1 MRIRD
6 MRVIGNGLRTDHPVP
21 GLPFVDDGHIPIEN
35 AAGVEAIGRRHTP
48 DNSTWGRTDPMRV
61 REGEDYL
68 NTGWKAFT
76 TDPQRNDL
84 AWIVRFHPTF
94 GRSVWL
100 VLDEEASGLYSV
112 LEDDALLYRAGGYW
126 LGHSGGWYRP
136 AQIFDNASERYV
148 SRAVPGSATITAADV
163 LQGKAQAGLALSV
176 HGVDPT
182 NTTPLTRREWER
194 QLEIWAGNRPD
205 DGLELDKCVIDLTAP
220 ELSAGQL
227 LNVGEVA
234 EIAGINAGTLR
245 SYISRGENEV
255 PAPQAMVGASAVW
268 SRPVIDQWV
277 EARTYTSDAAEH
289 AVHVRAPFSTDD
301 FDAIDMPRGRA
312 DVWEK
317 VHYWL
322 LSDLTSSPELRPG
335 ILRRWRD
342 RRSAQVMAKELS
354 LSVALGL
361 DQIIPMEPLA
371 QTISDAIL
379 GEIAVQ
385 AIEDKDFARRSGKD
399 PDVHHYTLLPWTA
412 RMLDWLIRH
421 DPAQARHALTRTIRY
436 VEDHPERY
444 SVTTR
449 QSLLLMVRTG
459 LALDGAN
466 GERFDGAAGLTDDQV
481 DAFLAT
487 VVPDDNPIAQ

>member
-21 GLPFVDDGHIPIEN
+21 GLPFVDDSHIPIESAN
-35 AAGVEAIGRRHTP
+35 GVEAIGRRHTP
-48 DNSTWGRTDPMRV
+48 DNSTWGRTDPTRV
-61 REGEDYL
+61 REGEGYL
-68 NTGWKAFT
+68 DTGWKAFT

-84 AWIVRFHPTF
+84 AWVVRFHPKL

-112 LEDDALLYRAGGYW
+112 LEDEAVLYRAGGYW
-126 LGHSGGWYRP
+126 LGYDGGWHRP
-136 AQIFDNASERYV
+136 AQIFDYASERYV
-148 SRAVPGSATITAADV
+148 SRAVPGSATISAADV
-163 LQGKAQAGLALSV
+163 LGGKEQAGFALNV
-176 HGVDPT
+176 HGIDT
-182 NTTPLTRREWER
+182 ANTAPLSRGEWER
-194 QLEIWAGNRPD
+194 QLQVWAGNRPGE
-205 DGLELDKCVIDLTAP
+205 GLELDACVVDLTAP

-234 EIAGINAGTLR
+234 EVAGINAATLR

-289 AVHVRAPFSTDD
+289 AVHVRAPFTTDD
-301 FDAIDMPRGRA
+301 FDAIDMPQGRA

-361 DQIIPMEPLA
+361 DQLIPMEPLA

-385 AIEDKDFARRSGKD
+385 AAADDALDRRDGEARD
-399 PDVHHYTLLPWTA
+399 IHHYTMLPWTA

-421 DPAQARHALTRTIRY
+421 DPAQARHALTRTIGD

-444 SVTTR
+444 SITTR
-449 QSLLLMVRTG
+449 ESLLLMVRSG
-459 LALDGAN
+459 LALDGASSD
-466 GERFDGAAGLTDDQV
+466 RFDGSAGLTDDQV

-487 VVPDDNPIAQ
+487 VVPDGNPIAK